1 MTLRVDKTSIKK
13 LFDSLITQDVTRLYV
28 GHIDGIESRPIVTR
42 LTHLYVTGH
51 FEDHDFLEKLVL
63 SNNETL
69 RVLHVV
75 PKFTFFKVFE
85 SIVRSKSIFH
95 RLYAVRGDM
104 VGGAFFR
111 PSKVI
116 PQLTFF
122 PIGNTNYIR
131 NNVPIYEKMSDM
143 FKHCRG
149 NVAKL
154 NGVVTTYLCMQ
165 KIGIPRDVRCIICN
179 LMFLQAPW
187 IDAAD
192 FRLEPDDIV
201 EPSNFRA
208 LERAFERFASA
219 SAHLEIEQTKLQK
232 NKFFAKQAFIDR
244 NKAKIE
250 YEQILSEVK
259 RKKQR
264 Y

>member
-1 MTLRVDKTSIKK
+1 MTLRADKTTIKN
-13 LFDSLITQDVTRLYV
+13 ITRLYV
-28 GHIDGIESRPIVTR
+28 GPTEGKIEFVTH
-42 LTHLYVTGH
+42 LTHIYVTGH
-51 FEDHDFLEKLVL
+51 VEDYDFLERLVL
-63 SNNETL
+63 SNSETL
-69 RVLHVV
+69 RVLHIE

-85 SIVRSKSIFH
+85 KIVSGKLIFH
-95 RLYAVRGDM
+95 RLYTVSGDM
-104 VGGAFFR
+104 IGGAFFR
-111 PSKVI
+111 PSKAI

-122 PIGNTNYIR
+122 PIGHTNYIR
-131 NNVPIYEKMSDM
+131 NNVPVSEKLSDL

-154 NGVVTTYLCMQ
+154 NGVVTTYLCL
-165 KIGIPRDVRCIICN
+165 KRINVPKDVRCIICN

-187 IDAAD
+187 IGAAD

-219 SAHLEIEQTKLQK
+219 SAHLEIEQSILQTK
-232 NKFFAKQAFIDR
+232 KFYAKQAFIDR

-250 YEQILSEVK
+250 YEQILSEAN
-259 RKKQR
+259 RKKKR
-264 Y
+264 LS